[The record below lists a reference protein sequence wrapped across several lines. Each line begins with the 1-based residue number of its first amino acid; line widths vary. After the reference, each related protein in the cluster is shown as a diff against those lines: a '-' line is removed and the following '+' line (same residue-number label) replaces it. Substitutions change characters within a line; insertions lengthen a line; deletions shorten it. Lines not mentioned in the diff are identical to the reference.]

1 MQLPES
7 ERLYPCPLAAGLS
20 RHPDR
25 CAVDAGAVRISYAE
39 LDRAV
44 SGVADVVA
52 DTAGQGPIALWLEND
67 WQTVAII
74 LGVIR
79 AGRVVAPLNVRY
91 PAERA
96 RELLG
101 PLDAAL
107 TIAPDEVPVPGPR
120 LPAGALLASK
130 PTRGPTPP
138 WDLASVATVVHTS
151 GSTGAPRAAY
161 HTLGNHVF
169 SALGSNENIPLGEG
183 DRWLLSLPLYHVGGL
198 AVVFRCL
205 IAGAT
210 IVLPDR
216 DEALERSI
224 RRATHVSLVGTQLFR
239 WMTAWE
245 GLPDQLRAV
254 LLGGG
259 EVARRIVEQALER
272 GVPVHTSYGLTEMAS
287 QVTATPPGAADDAL
301 RTAGRPLRYREV
313 MVDERGEIL
322 VRGRTLFAGY
332 IEAGRLVRPLEGG
345 WFRTG
350 DLGEM
355 DEGGSL
361 RVLGRRDNMFI
372 SGGENIQ
379 PETIE
384 RALLRLPGISQ
395 AVVVPIGDP
404 EFGRRPVAFVQ
415 AESLP
420 DPGLCRD
427 ALRVYLP
434 GYMIPVSIHPLP
446 SASSQGL
453 KPSRSELRMLAGKLA
468 SSR

>member
-1 MQLPES
+1 
-7 ERLYPCPLAAGLS
+7 
-20 RHPDR
+20 
-25 CAVDAGAVRISYAE
+25 
-39 LDRAV
+39 
-44 SGVADVVA
+44 
-52 DTAGQGPIALWLEND
+52 
-67 WQTVAII
+67 
-74 LGVIR
+74 
-79 AGRVVAPLNVRY
+79 
-91 PAERA
+91 
-96 RELLG
+96 
-101 PLDAAL
+101 
-107 TIAPDEVPVPGPR
+107 
-120 LPAGALLASK
+120 
-130 PTRGPTPP
+130 
-138 WDLASVATVVHTS
+138 
-151 GSTGAPRAAY
+151 
-161 HTLGNHVF
+161 
-169 SALGSNENIPLGEG
+169 
-183 DRWLLSLPLYHVGGL
+183 
-198 AVVFRCL
+198 
-205 IAGAT
+205 
-210 IVLPDR
+210 
-216 DEALERSI
+216 
-224 RRATHVSLVGTQLFR
+224 
-239 WMTAWE
+239 
-245 GLPDQLRAV
+245 
-254 LLGGG
+254 
-259 EVARRIVEQALER
+259 
-272 GVPVHTSYGLTEMAS
+272 
-287 QVTATPPGAADDAL
+287 
-301 RTAGRPLRYREV
+301 

-350 DLGEM
+350 DLGEI